1 MSVQDEF
8 GAQYEVHG
16 RTVDT
21 RGPSATL
28 RAETTMLGKTITA
41 VTSIGGERPT
51 SAERQKAIVILKALQ
66 GEYNILENPF
76 LQFIIAPSD
85 TFSWPESW
93 SSSETVPPIL
103 AEDLNHS
110 QHQAVV
116 HMLSTANSKRVTVIK
131 GPPGTGKTTVIAA
144 FVCSAVSAGQTGLW
158 LVAQT
163 NVAVKNIAEKLA
175 KVGFFNFKVLVSTDF
190 HLGWHEHLYQRLNAN
205 IICSDEFRTAEK
217 QLNGCPVVLCTLSML
232 SNTRVQGFMH
242 VVSINTLV
250 VDEASQI
257 AIQDYVPPLSIY
269 STIQKMCFIGD
280 NKQLPPYGQDEV
292 QELKSV
298 FEVDHLF
305 KSALLLDIQYR
316 MPPHIGDFI
325 SKTIYNNELAS
336 YKEHPIPSQVMATTF
351 IHVQDATEKKF
362 QTSYVNA
369 EESKAVMKI
378 AEKLEME
385 NKSYR
390 IITPYDAQRNYLEKE
405 MKAFGLRWENK
416 CFNVDSFQ
424 GNEDDFI
431 IISLVRTKDLGFL
444 TDLRR
449 TNVMLT
455 RCKCGMYICT
465 SWEFIQVIAK
475 ETLVGKMA
483 IEFGDDAWIGM
494 GQLEAGEF

>member
-1 MSVQDEF
+1 MLTWPQ
-8 GAQYEVHG
+8 
-16 RTVDT
+16 
-21 RGPSATL
+21 GP
-28 RAETTMLGKTITA
+28 
-41 VTSIGGERPT
+41 
-51 SAERQKAIVILKALQ
+51 
-66 GEYNILENPF
+66 
-76 LQFIIAPSD
+76 
-85 TFSWPESW
+85 
-93 SSSETVPPIL
+93 
-103 AEDLNHS
+103 
-110 QHQAVV
+110 
-116 HMLSTANSKRVTVIK
+116 
-131 GPPGTGKTTVIAA
+131 
-144 FVCSAVSAGQTGLW
+144 
-158 LVAQT
+158 T

-175 KVGFFNFKVLVSTDF
+175 KVRFFNFKVLVSTDF

-205 IICSDEFRTAEK
+205 IIRSDEFRIAEK

-232 SNTRVQGFMH
+232 SNPRVQGFMH

-280 NKQLPPYGQDEV
+280 NKQY
-292 QELKSV
+292 
-298 FEVDHLF
+298 
-305 KSALLLDIQYR
+305 
-316 MPPHIGDFI
+316 FI

-455 RCKCGMYICT
+455 RCKRGMYICT